1 MGESAK
7 EGKCIEMHLN
17 DVFSGYVC
25 GEFCISHPGISKD
38 DGECIELPSLSVN
51 INISEFS
58 EIHLGMSSQFC
69 FISDHSIDGTILS
82 QGTEIILVDYYYLSY
97 CI

>member
-17 DVFSGYVC
+17 DVFSGYVR

-38 DGECIELPSLSVN
+38 DGECIEIPVLFLS
-51 INISEFS
+51 
-58 EIHLGMSSQFC
+58 SSDK
-69 FISDHSIDGTILS
+69 IEKEL
-82 QGTEIILVDYYYLSY
+82 
-97 CI
+97 